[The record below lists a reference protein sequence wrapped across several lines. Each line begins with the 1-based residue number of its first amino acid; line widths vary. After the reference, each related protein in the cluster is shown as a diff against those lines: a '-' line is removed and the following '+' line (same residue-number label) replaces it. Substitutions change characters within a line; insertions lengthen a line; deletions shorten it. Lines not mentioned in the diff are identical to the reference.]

1 MSENKSREVARENIS
16 ELRQI
21 TKNISKLN
29 SEIHSKNGSAAKAKK
44 AARR

>member
-16 ELRQI
+16 ERQI